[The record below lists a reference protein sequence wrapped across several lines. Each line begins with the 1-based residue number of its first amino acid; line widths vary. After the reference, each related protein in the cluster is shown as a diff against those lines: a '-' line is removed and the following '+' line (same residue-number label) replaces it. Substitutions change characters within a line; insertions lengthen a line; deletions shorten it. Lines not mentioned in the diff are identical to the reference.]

1 MRDLKDITIEL
12 YKEFLKDDQNF
23 NNILILSIEKSQID
37 MFRFLYNESK
47 KEENLILSKKEF
59 FDKMMNF
66 FNEMNSVVIF

>member
-12 YKEFLKDDQNF
+12 DKEFLKDDQNF